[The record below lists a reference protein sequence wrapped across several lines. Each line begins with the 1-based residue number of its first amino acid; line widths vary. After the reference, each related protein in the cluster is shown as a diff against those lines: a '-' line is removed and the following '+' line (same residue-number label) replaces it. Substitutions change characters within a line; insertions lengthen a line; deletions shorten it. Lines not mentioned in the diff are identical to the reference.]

1 MRRVYLL
8 AGLATVLA
16 AGACLI
22 LLPSP
27 SSARNREAEAS
38 KSSTAA
44 QLPIAQVVLFS
55 SGVGY
60 FQREGVV
67 EGSQRIDLSFPTNDI
82 NDLIKSMTLRDMD
95 GGQVTAVSYD
105 SNVPV
110 ERTLQSFAVN
120 LTGNPSFS
128 AILNQA
134 RGEKVEVV
142 LQQTNATQPGTL
154 TGSVIG
160 IEKQKV
166 QVGKDGIVDTEVL
179 NLWCADGMRALKLSE
194 VQRIRFLNAIM
205 ETEFKKALETLAL
218 GHDTQ
223 KKAVSIQFAGQ
234 GKRNVKVG
242 YVIENP
248 IWKTSYRMVLP
259 ALTAQK
265 DEQKADAKKA
275 EKKSPYLQGWAVVEN
290 TTDEDWSGVR
300 MALISGRPI
309 SFQMNLYDSL
319 FIKRPVVEPE
329 LFASLR
335 PVTYSGGLLAGLEL
349 ADNRHV
355 DPQKPGG
362 GGFGGRSGG
371 KRDKAAGKDFD
382 GDMLEALKKTN
393 QQQNGQGH
401 LGARLRGELEEKME
415 LSKSVSSAATAS
427 KLGDYFQYAIDHAV
441 TLPRQKSA
449 LLPIVGKDVEGERVS
464 IFNERT
470 HPKFPLLGLV
480 FKNTSGMHLTQG
492 PITVYEGST
501 YAGDARILDLQ
512 KDERRLLSY
521 AIDLGTEVQA
531 VPESDNGRITS
542 VKIVK
547 GIIYTKTKVKDSKTY
562 TIANRNDTD
571 RVVMLEHPNR
581 TDFTLTS
588 KDKPWE
594 TAADVHRFKVTV
606 PAGKTTKYTVSEEK
620 DFGSSVQI
628 TNSDD
633 QSIRILINQQVTS
646 EKVKKALDQA
656 MTLRGKLA
664 ATQREIQQ
672 QERQLNI
679 ITADQD
685 RLRKNLKEMPP
696 EAAAYKRYLK
706 KFDDQETEIERL
718 QKLIKEL
725 QDGEHAQRK
734 DYENFLAILTVE

>member
-1 MRRVYLL
+1 
-8 AGLATVLA
+8 
-16 AGACLI
+16 
-22 LLPSP
+22 
-27 SSARNREAEAS
+27 
-38 KSSTAA
+38 
-44 QLPIAQVVLFS
+44 
-55 SGVGY
+55 
-60 FQREGVV
+60 
-67 EGSQRIDLSFPTNDI
+67 
-82 NDLIKSMTLRDMD
+82 
-95 GGQVTAVSYD
+95 
-105 SNVPV
+105 V

-120 LTGNPSFS
+120 LTGNPTFS
-128 AILNQA
+128 GILNQA

-142 LQQTNATQPGTL
+142 LQQGNATQPGTL
-154 TGSVIG
+154 TGSVVG
-160 IEKQKV
+160 VESKKV
-166 QVGKDGIVDTEVL
+166 TVGKDVVDVECL
-179 NLWCADGMRALKLSE
+179 NLWCSDGMRSLKLAE

-205 ETEFKKALETLAL
+205 ESEFKKALETLAL
-218 GHDTQ
+218 GHDIQ
-223 KKAVSIQFAGQ
+223 KKAVSIHFDGA
-234 GKRNVKVG
+234 GKRDVKVG

-248 IWKTSYRMVLP
+248 IWKTSYRLVLP
-259 ALTAQK
+259 PLTARK
-265 DEQKADAKKA
+265 GEQNARKKEEAKK
-275 EKKSPYLQGWAVVEN
+275 PYLQGWAVVEN

-309 SFQMNLYDSL
+309 SFQMNLYDAL
-319 FIKRPVVEPE
+319 FLKRPVVEPE

-335 PVTYSGGLLAGLEL
+335 PPTYSGGLVTYGSTPVAATTPAPETSVPLAAPTAASSPALPVL
-349 ADNRHV
+349 
-355 DPQKPGG
+355 
-362 GGFGGRSGG
+362 SGG
-371 KRDKAAGKDFD
+371 ERAYDTGAGV
-382 GDMLEALKKTN
+382 GSRG
-393 QQQNGQGH
+393 NG
-401 LGARLRGELEEKME
+401 RIMEEKME
-415 LSKSVSSAATAS
+415 LSKGVSSAASAS

-464 IFNERT
+464 IFNEST

-480 FKNTSGMHLTQG
+480 FKNTTGMHLTQG

-531 VPESDNGRITS
+531 VPESDNGRLTS
-542 VKIVK
+542 VRIVK
-547 GIIYTKTKVKDSKTY
+547 GIIYTKTKIKDSKTY

-571 RVVMLEHPNR
+571 RVVMVEHPNR
-581 TDFTLTS
+581 TDFTLTT

-594 TAADVHRFKVTV
+594 TAADVHRFKVTA

-620 DFGSSVQI
+620 DFGAAVQI
-628 TNSDD
+628 TSSDD
-633 QSIRILINQQVTS
+633 QGIRVLINQPVTS

-656 MTLRGKLA
+656 MTLRGKLS
-664 ATQREIQQ
+664 ATQQEIQQ

-679 ITADQD
+679 ITTDQD

-734 DYENFLAILTVE
+734 DYENFLANLTVE